1 MNIEVPSDQPDPA
14 RNPGDNIA
22 DAAER
27 ELMELR
33 ITPSS
38 AAGAPPLAADLAP
51 AAAPET
57 SVAVGGEFAGHE
69 KIRQDELSPD
79 DVRNDEMAL
88 CNEIAADDPCEHA
101 THAAAAALGD
111 ASQVNLRRLE
121 MALSEFQS
129 EVDACRLPPTARL
142 PPVPGLPAIEPV
154 IDRRAIERTL
164 QRLPTLPIWLQEQQA
179 RPQPPALGER
189 GALWPRAVT
198 FLIAC
203 GIAAPLSYYF
213 AVVTSRPHEQ
223 PVEVAAVMPPTDPS
237 VSEPPAQHPP
247 ETRAGPE
254 STSRQGALRLV
265 APTLSKSP
273 PATTGVAERNARFS
287 PPPDRAWVPATQTS
301 NFKDVELLIDRG
313 KQFFEAG
320 DLIAAR
326 ILFLRAANTGDAAA
340 AVAMGETYDPI
351 VLADR
356 GVLGIAA
363 DLAKARS
370 WYERAKEMG
379 SPEGP
384 RRLEMLANR

>member
-1 MNIEVPSDQPDPA
+1 LALDGRLAYLKSADDIRVFRERTSYARADRRQIMERGDVVAVP
-14 RNPGDNIA
+14 RLN
-22 DAAER
+22 E
-27 ELMELR
+27 
-33 ITPSS
+33 
-38 AAGAPPLAADLAP
+38 
-51 AAAPET
+51 AAPC
-57 SVAVGGEFAGHE
+57 
-69 KIRQDELSPD
+69 DEIPS
-79 DVRNDEMAL
+79 
-88 CNEIAADDPCEHA
+88 DDPCEHSTDTA
-101 THAAAAALGD
+101 VVARGE
-111 ASQVNLRRLE
+111 ASEANLRRIETAVSWL
-121 MALSEFQS
+121 QN
-129 EVDACRLPPTARL
+129 EVGACRLPRAAPL
-142 PPVPGLPAIEPV
+142 PLVPSLPVMEPV
-154 IDRRAIERTL
+154 IGRSTL
-164 QRLPTLPIWLQEQQA
+164 DPTFQRLLIWMQEQQT
-179 RPQPPALGER
+179 RPQSPPPREG
-189 GALWPRAVT
+189 GTFWPRAVT